1 MLKRSGSGFTLIE
14 LAIVIAIIG
23 ILAAVAVPRF
33 QNLTS
38 QAEDSVARSLLQ
50 SLQSSAAIYV
60 AQQRVPPVIF
70 TDFITGSGQANGAMT
85 LTLENVQAQIG
96 GAYVVP
102 GADQMALTFT
112 GGGVATYFLNGTDVT
127 ATFVGF

>member
-1 MLKRSGSGFTLIE
+1 MMKRSESGFTLIE

-70 TDFITGSGQANGAMT
+70 SDFVATSGAASGAMT
-85 LTLENVQAQIG
+85 LTLQNVLPQLSG
-96 GAYVVP
+96 VV
-102 GADQMALTFT
+102 GDGTDDMTLTFT
-112 GGGVATYFLNGTDVT
+112 GGGTAEYFLNGTDVT
-127 ATFVGF
+127 ATFNFP